1 MIRATAHGAQLDV
14 RCLVLVRQ
22 SGSRRGNGLESMPQN
37 GLRGCCHL
45 GTFGCRSRTSTVVFC
60 RERQQ
65 QRQLL
70 RHPFRLTERLVSEI
84 AVSLCPSTRIAVDSL
99 SQGINFSPGSFR
111 ASLPKF
117 CDRNRDLPDRL
128 FRLIMVSYLQ
138 TRCFPY
144 LTLIPLE
151 RRCAAFQ
158 TELFSCM
165 RFGSDLTTERGKERA
180 NKKEAVLSTVK
191 KSNQKIRRRLVKFD

>member
-1 MIRATAHGAQLDV
+1 MIRATARGAQLDV

-22 SGSRRGNGLESMPQN
+22 CGSRRGNGLESMPQN

-45 GTFGCRSRTSTVVFC
+45 GTLNCRSRTSTVVL
-60 RERQQ
+60 RRQRQQ

-70 RHPFRLTERLVSEI
+70 RHPFRPTERLVSEI

-111 ASLPKF
+111 TSLPKF

-128 FRLIMVSYLQ
+128 FRLVMVSYLQ

-158 TELFSCM
+158 AELFSCM

-180 NKKEAVLSTVK
+180 NKKEALLSTVK
-191 KSNQKIRRRLVKFD
+191 KSNQKNMRRLVKFD